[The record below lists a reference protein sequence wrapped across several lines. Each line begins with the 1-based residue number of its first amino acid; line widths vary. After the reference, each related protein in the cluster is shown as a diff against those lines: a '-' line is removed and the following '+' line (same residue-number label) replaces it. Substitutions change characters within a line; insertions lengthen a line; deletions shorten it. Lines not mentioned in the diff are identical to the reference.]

1 MKYVIVFAAT
11 LLVLNSYSI
20 VYAIEVTNEW
30 DTQTLLNSFL
40 SGGSAENMFFNGPSG
55 SIGTYQNTSGLW
67 GLYPGIV
74 LSSGR
79 VIDYSDGAN
88 TSESFSTDFGAGGHA
103 DLTSLTG
110 YPTYDASSFG
120 FDFRATQKTI
130 SFNFDF
136 GTDEYAEYV
145 GSQFNDGFGAWLTD
159 SKDNKT
165 QLAFDNSGN
174 RISVNTAWMSNTPG
188 TELDGTTGLLTTT
201 ANVVPGQNYNIEF
214 AVADASDH
222 VWDSTVYLSDF
233 KEAGDPYN
241 VYGLFVG
248 VHDGIIRGDLDA
260 QNLYDTVSG
269 NLPNFE
275 EGVVLTANMVDGG
288 VTNTQ
293 IEQAIDNFAAKMEP
307 DDKFIFYSS
316 SHGGTSHVG
325 DETTLTA
332 GDEWLALGESLWDD
346 DFPTYLEDMGEVGKW
361 IFLDAGHSGGFWGN
375 DSADAGDLENLI
387 NIALF
392 AASAEDKIAYAEP
405 GTGLGYFGMALID
418 AFSIGADEYLLAD
431 TDHNYDLTFD
441 ELTDWVKNFAT
452 QPYMDGTVVFE
463 KGIGDPWTFTSDMW
477 TATSW
482 ASPDFLGSF
491 SGVGPIPN
499 VDPHTNPTIPA
510 PGALLLGSIGAGF
523 VGWLRRRRA
532 L

>member
-1 MKYVIVFAAT
+1 MKYAIVFAAI

-20 VYAIEVTNEW
+20 VYAIEVTDEE
-30 DTQTLLNSFL
+30 DTLTLLNSFL

-67 GLYPGIV
+67 GLDPGIV
-74 LSSGR
+74 FSSGR
-79 VIDYSDGAN
+79 VTDYSDGAN
-88 TSESFSTDFGAGGHA
+88 TSEYFSTDFGASGHA

-145 GSQFNDGFGAWLTD
+145 GTQYNDGFGAWLTD
-159 SKDNKT
+159 SKGNKT

-174 RISVNTAWMSNTPG
+174 RISVNTAWMSDTPG
-188 TELDGTTGLLTTT
+188 TELDGTTGLLKTT
-201 ANVVPGQNYNIEF
+201 ANVVPGQNYSIEF
-214 AVADASDH
+214 AVADASDPIY
-222 VWDSTVYLSDF
+222 DSTVYLSNFDG
-233 KEAGDPYN
+233 AGEPYD

-248 VHDGIIRGDLDA
+248 VHDGSIRGDLDA
-260 QNLYDTVSG
+260 QDIYDTVSG
-269 NLPNFE
+269 NLPNFK
-275 EGVVLTANMVDGG
+275 EGIVLTANMDDGG

-293 IEQAIDNFAAKMEP
+293 IEQAIDNLAAKMEP
-307 DDKFIFYSS
+307 DDKFMFYSS
-316 SHGGTSHVG
+316 SHGGTSDVG

-332 GDEWLALGESLWDD
+332 GDEWLALGEDLWDD
-346 DFPTYLEDMGEVGKW
+346 DFPTYFEGMDDVEKW
-361 IFLDAGHSGGFWGN
+361 ILLDECHSGGFWGN
-375 DSADAGDLENLI
+375 DSGDEGDLENLD
-387 NIALF
+387 NISLF
-392 AASAEDKIAYAEP
+392 AAAAEDDFAWAD
-405 GTGLGYFGMALID
+405 GDGRGYFGLALID
-418 AFSIGADEYLLAD
+418 AFSIDTDEFLFAD
-431 TDHNYDLTFD
+431 TDDNYDLTFD
-441 ELTDWVKNFAT
+441 ELTDWVQNFAT
-452 QPYMDGTVVFE
+452 QQHMDGTVVFE

-477 TATSW
+477 TTGSW

-499 VDPHTNPTIPA
+499 LDPHTNPIIPS
-510 PGALLLGSIGAGF
+510 PGALLLGSIGAGL
-523 VGWLRRRRA
+523 VGWLRRRRT